1 MYECPSCA
9 ANMTYSIS
17 KKMLYCAHCENTMDP
32 YAFQKESDA
41 EENTE
46 YEVTLFSCPQCGGQL
61 LSEDTTA
68 ATFCSFC
75 GASTILDSRISKER
89 KPKYIIPFAKTKANC
104 KTAYRKMMRQAFF
117 APNALKDP
125 EHIEKFRGIY
135 MPYWVYSFEKKGRV
149 TVPGKKTRRRGDYL
163 ITKHYDVDMD
173 VDASYEGISFDASS
187 TFSDTLSKSIAP
199 FHITKGVPFT
209 PSFLS
214 GFYADTNDVDRYVY
228 SSEART
234 LFQNDCAKK
243 ATSVKELRK
252 YGVGNE
258 NIGPLRQAMYPD
270 EETQDLA
277 LFPVWFL
284 SYRKDDRIAY
294 AVVNGQTGKAS
305 GDLPI
310 DIRKFITISLLV
322 AVPLFLLL
330 NLFFTVKPGTVLL
343 VSAFL
348 AIISAI
354 ISNVQITRMLAREK
368 NEDDKGMQYATAMQ
382 SDVITDLLLEEER
395 SNEQAK
401 PKYKLASETKLP
413 FNLKSLVILL
423 LFLVA
428 PVLLPGI
435 LFLLMRSGINIFYLF
450 IIGQILFIFWIFRI
464 RRGATLGSKK
474 KRTSLLKNGKE
485 KMQTLIKPLGAI
497 LLAIIIAILNPV
509 NDIYYYLGAVV
520 CMLGVCWSV
529 FDIIKHHNLLTTR
542 PLPQLGKR
550 GGDENA

>member
-17 KKMLYCAHCENTMDP
+17 KKMLYCDHCENTMDP

-41 EENTE
+41 EENTD
-46 YEVTLFSCPQCGGQL
+46 YEVTIFSCPQCGGQL

-75 GASTILDSRISKER
+75 GASTILDSRITKER
-89 KPKYIIPFAKTKANC
+89 KPKYIIPFAKTKTNC
-104 KTAYRKMMRQAFF
+104 KSAYGKMMRQAFF

-135 MPYWVYSFEKKGRV
+135 MPYWVYSFEKNSRV
-149 TVPGKKTRRRGDYL
+149 TVPGAKTRRRGDYL

-199 FHITKGVPFT
+199 FHITKGMPFT

-228 SSEART
+228 ASEARS
-234 LFQNDCAKK
+234 LFQKDCAKK
-243 ATSVKELRK
+243 AKSVKELRK

-258 NIGPLRQAMYPD
+258 DEGPLQHAMYPD
-270 EETQDLA
+270 SESESLA

-294 AVVNGQTGKAS
+294 AVVNGQTGKAA

-310 DIRKFITISLLV
+310 DIRKYIMASLLV
-322 AVPLFLLL
+322 ALPIFLLL
-330 NLFFTVKPGTVLL
+330 NLFFTVKPSVTLL
-343 VSAFL
+343 ISALL
-348 AIISAI
+348 AMISAI
-354 ISNVQITRMLAREK
+354 ISNVQLTRILAREK
-368 NEDDKGMQYATAMQ
+368 HEDDKGMQYATAMR
-382 SDVITDLLLEEER
+382 DDAITKLLLEEEQSR
-395 SNEQAK
+395 EPVKRN
-401 PKYKLASETKLP
+401 YKLVSEKQSA
-413 FNLKSLVILL
+413 FNIKPLLLLLSFVIGPVILPPL
-423 LFLVA
+423 LFL
-428 PVLLPGI
+428 
-435 LFLLMRSGINIFYLF
+435 FLRAGINIGLLF
-450 IIGQILFIFWIFRI
+450 IVGQIIFIFWLFS
-464 RRGATLGSKK
+464 RRRNATLGNRKK
-474 KRTSLLKNGKE
+474 KGSFLQNGKE
-485 KMQTLIKPLGAI
+485 KIRTLIKPLGAI
-497 LLAIIIAILNPV
+497 ILAIAIAIIQPV
-509 NDIYYYLGAVV
+509 DDIYYYLGAIA
-520 CMLGVCWSV
+520 CMLAICFSV

-542 PLPQLGKR
+542 PLPQLGRR